1 MRTVSLLFVVCCV
14 FMLTAGEQNAQEI
27 KNPSI
32 VGQWEAANQTVE
44 IFEDG
49 KIIFSNKVKKEISE
63 GSYKLIKDNMIR
75 LNFEGSKPEDYSLS
89 LSQDKLIL
97 TRANGEIF
105 AVYKRA
111 EQTSPTSKPK

>member
-1 MRTVSLLFVVCCV
+1 MITLRLLFAVCCV

-27 KNPSI
+27 KKPTI
-32 VGQWEAANQTVE
+32 VGQWEATHQTVE
-44 IFEDG
+44 IFKDG
-49 KIIFSNKVKKEISE
+49 KIILNNKVKEEISE
-63 GSYKLIKDNMIR
+63 GSYKFIKDDIIE
-75 LNFEGSKPEDYSLS
+75 LNFEGSKPEDYSLT

-111 EQTSPTSKPK
+111 KQTPPTSKPE